1 VSRNLQGRLEFARAV
16 LRELSH
22 GPLSH
27 TDLEKRSRSRGE
39 MSYACFERIFRF
51 LVEDGDVEKC
61 GPEHCA
67 PFRITEKGKA
77 GLAWR
82 AKGASIG

>member
-1 VSRNLQGRLEFARAV
+1 VSKDLQVRLEFASVV
-16 LRELSH
+16 LRELSR

-51 LVEDGDVEKC
+51 LVEDGDVVKC
-61 GPEHCA
+61 GPEHTA
-67 PFRITEKGKA
+67 PFRITERGKA
-77 GLAWR
+77 CLVWR
-82 AKGASIG
+82 ATCE